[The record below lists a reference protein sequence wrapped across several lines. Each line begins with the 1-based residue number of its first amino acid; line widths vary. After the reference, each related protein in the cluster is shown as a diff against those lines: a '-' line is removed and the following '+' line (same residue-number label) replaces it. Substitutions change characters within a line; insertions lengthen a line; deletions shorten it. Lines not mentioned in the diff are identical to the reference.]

1 MNFLKEIKGK
11 STTILRV
18 LGIVYGLG
26 LFYLLFLYRAGTDY
40 AWTYSEYLQA
50 MSNFIPLKSVYV
62 LLTTPVISASLI
74 LRFVIN
80 FAGNILLFIPW
91 GILLPLCFNRLQS
104 FKKFV
109 IITCTAVLLIETIQL
124 FAMLG
129 SFDIEDI
136 LLNVSGAC
144 VGFRVYRTLFCK
156 NDKTSL

>member
-1 MNFLKEIKGK
+1 MKEIKGK
-11 STTILRV
+11 STNILHV

-26 LFYLLFLYRAGTDY
+26 LFYLLFLYRAGSDY
-40 AWTYSEYLQA
+40 AWTYSEYLLA

-80 FAGNILLFIPW
+80 FVGNILLFIPW

-109 IITCTAVLLIETIQL
+109 VITCTAVLLIETIQL

-144 VGFRVYRTLFCK
+144 IGFGVHRALFRK
-156 NDKTSL
+156 KDKTSL